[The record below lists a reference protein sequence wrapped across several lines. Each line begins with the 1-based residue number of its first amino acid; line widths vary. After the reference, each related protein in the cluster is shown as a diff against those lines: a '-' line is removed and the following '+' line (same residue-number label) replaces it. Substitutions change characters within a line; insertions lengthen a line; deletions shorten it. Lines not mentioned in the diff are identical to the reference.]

1 MFNLLIDSWFNVM
14 ENFLPLLGK
23 CLHMEFYEGFDFES
37 YFRNTNL
44 YTQIN
49 NERIYPTL
57 IEHSLSNKYDT
68 YTFTVPNGYGKQKLE
83 QYKDG
88 LELAIGYPIDYDF
101 IKSNWIIK
109 VNKGK
114 LKTKIKYTHTYR
126 KNSLKIP
133 IGESIDYP
141 IEINLR
147 ENPNT
152 IICGTT
158 GSGKSVCSKS
168 ILTTLIN
175 NFNPNILQ
183 ITLCDLKKVELNLFK
198 NVEHVERF
206 TYDLHETS
214 EIVNDFLIECNRR
227 YELLMKN
234 NLVDIYEYNKIFKE
248 KLPYKIL
255 FIEEIVLLLQD
266 KKHVAMDN
274 LKQLLAVCR
283 ACGIFVI
290 MTTQRP
296 SCDVLDSVAKA
307 CINNRIVFKVEDSK
321 NSIIALDQ
329 EGGEKLKGKGH
340 GILKVG
346 SEFTEFQGY
355 FISTEQVKNLIKPF
369 EIEKSYINEE
379 NDTINLD
386 FINKI

>member
-1 MFNLLIDSWFNVM
+1 MFKLLVDSWFNVM
-14 ENFLPLLGK
+14 EDFIPLFNK
-23 CLHMEFYEGFDFES
+23 CLHMKFYDGFDFET

-44 YTQIN
+44 YTQLDS
-49 NERIYPTL
+49 EKVYPNL
-57 IEHSLSNKYDT
+57 IDYTLSNKYDT
-68 YTFTVPNGYGKQKLE
+68 YIFTVPNGYGKQKLE

-88 LELAIGYPIDYDF
+88 LELAIGHPIEYEF

-109 VNKGK
+109 VTKCK
-114 LKTKIKYTHTYR
+114 LKSKIKYTHTYR

-133 IGESIDYP
+133 IGESLDFIT
-141 IEINLR
+141 EINLK

-152 IICGTT
+152 LICGTT

-175 NFNPNILQ
+175 NFNPNKLQ

-198 NVEHVERF
+198 NVTHVERF
-206 TYDLHETS
+206 TYDLQETS
-214 EIVNDFLIECNRR
+214 EIINDFLNESNNR
-227 YELLMKN
+227 YKLLMDKN
-234 NLVDIYEYNKIFKE
+234 VVDIYEYNEIAEE

-274 LKQLLAVCR
+274 LKLLLPTCR

-321 NSIIALDQ
+321 NSVIALDR
-329 EGGEKLKGKGH
+329 EGGEKLTGKGH

-346 SEFTEFQGY
+346 SDFTEFKGY
-355 FISTEQVKNLIKPF
+355 FISTEQVKKYINPF
-369 EIEKSYINEE
+369 ETEKL
-379 NDTINLD
+379 DTKKEIKSNFD
-386 FINKI
+386 FIDRI

>member
-1 MFNLLIDSWFNVM
+1 MFKLLVDSWFNAM
-14 ENFLPLLGK
+14 EDFIPLFGK
-23 CLHMEFYEGFDFES
+23 CLNMDFYNGFDFET

-49 NERIYPTL
+49 EDKIYPKM
-57 IEHSLSNKYDT
+57 IDYSINPKYDT
-68 YTFTVPNGYGKQKLE
+68 FTFTVPNGYGKQKLE

-88 LELAIGYPIDYDF
+88 LELAIGYPIEFDF
-101 IKSNWIIK
+101 IKSNWIIRVKKYKLKSK
-109 VNKGK
+109 VN
-114 LKTKIKYTHTYR
+114 YTLSYN
-126 KNSLKIP
+126 KNSLKIK
-133 IGESIDYP
+133 IGDY
-141 IEINLR
+141 EQGQLNINLK

-168 ILTTLIN
+168 ILTTVIN
-175 NFNPNILQ
+175 NFNPNKMK

-206 TYDLHETS
+206 TYDLQETT
-214 EIVNDFLIECNRR
+214 EIIEDFLIECNNR
-227 YELLMKN
+227 YKLLMDN
-234 NLVDIYEYNKIFKE
+234 NVVDIYEYNQISKE

-274 LKQLLAVCR
+274 LKQLLSVCR

-321 NSIIALDQ
+321 NSIIALDR
-329 EGGEKLKGKGH
+329 EGGEKLNGKGH

-355 FISTEQVKNLIKPF
+355 FISTEQVKNIIKPF
-369 EIEKSYINEE
+369 EIEKIKE
-379 NDTINLD
+379 NKEIDLS
-386 FINKI
+386 FIDKL

>member
-1 MFNLLIDSWFNVM
+1 MFKLLVDSWFNAM
-14 ENFLPLLGK
+14 EDFIPLFGK
-23 CLHMEFYEGFDFES
+23 CLNMDFYDGFDFDS

-49 NERIYPTL
+49 EEKIYPKMIDYT
-57 IEHSLSNKYDT
+57 NNPKYDT
-68 YTFTVPNGYGKQKLE
+68 FTFTVPNGYGKQKLE

-88 LELAIGYPIDYDF
+88 LELAIGYPITFDY
-101 IKSNWIIK
+101 IKSNWVITVKKYKLKSK
-109 VNKGK
+109 VN
-114 LKTKIKYTHTYR
+114 YTLSYN
-126 KNSLKIP
+126 KNSLAVKI
-133 IGESIDYP
+133 GDY
-141 IEINLR
+141 EQGQLCINLK

-175 NFNPNILQ
+175 NFNPNRLQ

-198 NVEHVERF
+198 NVSHVERF
-206 TYDLHETS
+206 TYDLQETT
-214 EIVNDFLIECNRR
+214 EFVGDFLLECNKR

-234 NLVDIYEYNKIFKE
+234 NVVDIYEYNKIFKE

-274 LKQLLAVCR
+274 LKQLLSICR

-296 SCDVLDSVAKA
+296 SCDILDSVAKA

-321 NSIIALDQ
+321 NSIIALDR

-346 SEFTEFQGY
+346 SEFTEFQSY
-355 FISTEQVKNLIKPF
+355 FISTEQVKNIIKPF
-369 EIEKSYINEE
+369 EIEKVKE
-379 NDTINLD
+379 NKEIDLS
-386 FINKI
+386 FIDKL

>member
-1 MFNLLIDSWFNVM
+1 MFNLLVNSWFNAM

-23 CLHMEFYEGFDFES
+23 CLHMEFYDGFDFDS

-44 YTQIN
+44 YTQID
-49 NERIYPTL
+49 NERIYPSL
-57 IEHSLSNKYDT
+57 IEHTLSNKYDT
-68 YTFTVPNGYGKQKLE
+68 YMFTVPNGYGKQKLE

-88 LELAIGYPIDYDF
+88 LELAIGYPIEYDF

-109 VNKGK
+109 VTKCK
-114 LKTKIKYTHTYR
+114 LKSKIKYTHTYR

-133 IGESIDYP
+133 IGESLDY
-141 IEINLR
+141 ITEINLK

-175 NFNPNILQ
+175 NFNPKRLQ

-198 NVEHVERF
+198 KVEHVERF
-206 TYDLHETS
+206 TYDLQETT
-214 EIVNDFLIECNRR
+214 EIVEDFLIECNKR
-227 YELLMKN
+227 YDLLMKN
-234 NLVDIYEYNKIFKE
+234 NVVDIYEYNKIFKE
-248 KLPYKIL
+248 KIPYKIL

-274 LKQLLAVCR
+274 LKQLLSVCR

-290 MTTQRP
+290 MTSQRP

-355 FISTEQVKNLIKPF
+355 FITTQQTKELIKPY
-369 EIEKSYINEE
+369 EVEKINENKE
-379 NDTINLD
+379 IDLS
-386 FINKI
+386 FIDKI

>member
-1 MFNLLIDSWFNVM
+1 MIKLLVDSWFNAMKDVI
-14 ENFLPLLGK
+14 PLFNK
-23 CLHMEFYEGFDFES
+23 CLNMDFYDGFDFDT

-44 YTQIN
+44 YSQIN
-49 NERIYPTL
+49 EEKIYPKMVDHTT
-57 IEHSLSNKYDT
+57 NPKYDT
-68 YTFTVPNGYGKQKLE
+68 FIFSVPNGYGKQKLE

-88 LELAIGYPIDYDF
+88 LELAIGYPIEFDF
-101 IKSNWIIK
+101 NKSNWVIIVKKYKIKSK
-109 VNKGK
+109 VN
-114 LKTKIKYTHTYR
+114 YTLSYN
-126 KNSLKIP
+126 KNSLKVK
-133 IGESIDYP
+133 IGDY
-141 IEINLR
+141 EQGQLCINLK

-152 IICGTT
+152 ILCGTT

-175 NFNPNILQ
+175 NFNPDRLQ

-198 NVEHVERF
+198 NVSHVERF
-206 TYDLHETS
+206 TYDFQETS
-214 EIVNDFLIECNRR
+214 EIVEDLLIECNKR
-227 YELLMKN
+227 YELLMENKV
-234 NLVDIYEYNKIFKE
+234 VDIYEYNQISKE

-266 KKHVAMDN
+266 KKHVAMDK
-274 LKQLLAVCR
+274 LKQLLSVCR

-321 NSIIALDQ
+321 NSIIALDR
-329 EGGEKLKGKGH
+329 EGGENLKGKGH

-355 FISTEQVKNLIKPF
+355 FISTEQVKNIIKPF
-369 EIEKSYINEE
+369 EIEKNQEKKEIDLS
-379 NDTINLD
+379 
-386 FINKI
+386 FIDKI

>member
-1 MFNLLIDSWFNVM
+1 MFKLLVDSWFNAMVD
-14 ENFLPLLGK
+14 FIPLFGK
-23 CLHMEFYEGFDFES
+23 CLNMDFYDGFDFES

-49 NERIYPTL
+49 EDKIYPKMIDYTT
-57 IEHSLSNKYDT
+57 NPKYDSF
-68 YTFTVPNGYGKQKLE
+68 TFTVPNGYGKQKLE

-88 LELAIGYPIDYDF
+88 LELAIGYPVTFDF
-101 IKSNWIIK
+101 IKTNWVITVKKYKLKSK
-109 VNKGK
+109 VN
-114 LKTKIKYTHTYR
+114 YTLSYN
-126 KNSLKIP
+126 KNSLKIK
-133 IGESIDYP
+133 IGDY
-141 IEINLR
+141 EQGQLSINLK

-168 ILTTLIN
+168 ILTTVIN
-175 NFNPNILQ
+175 NFNPNKMK

-206 TYDLHETS
+206 TYDLQETT
-214 EIVNDFLIECNRR
+214 EIIEDFLTESNNR
-227 YELLMKN
+227 YKLLMDN
-234 NLVDIYEYNKIFKE
+234 NVVDIYEYNQISKE

-266 KKHVAMDN
+266 KKHLAMDN
-274 LKQLLAVCR
+274 LKQLLPTCR

-355 FISTEQVKNLIKPF
+355 FISTQQTKDLIKPY
-369 EIEKSYINEE
+369 EIEKIQE
-379 NDTINLD
+379 NKEIDLS
-386 FINKI
+386 FIDKI

>member
-1 MFNLLIDSWFNVM
+1 MFKLLVDSWFNAM
-14 ENFLPLLGK
+14 EDFIPLFGK
-23 CLHMEFYEGFDFES
+23 CLNMDFYNGFDFET

-49 NERIYPTL
+49 VDKIYPKMIDYST
-57 IEHSLSNKYDT
+57 NPKYDT
-68 YTFTVPNGYGKQKLE
+68 FTFKVPNGYGKQKLE

-88 LELAIGYPIDYDF
+88 LELAIGYPIEFDF
-101 IKSNWIIK
+101 IKSNWIITVKKYKLKSK
-109 VNKGK
+109 VN
-114 LKTKIKYTHTYR
+114 YTLSYN
-126 KNSLKIP
+126 KNSLKIK
-133 IGESIDYP
+133 IGDY
-141 IEINLR
+141 EQGQLNINLK

-168 ILTTLIN
+168 ILTTVIN
-175 NFNPNILQ
+175 NFKPNKMK

-206 TYDLHETS
+206 TYDLQETT
-214 EIVNDFLIECNRR
+214 EIIEDFLIECNNR
-227 YELLMKN
+227 YKLLMDN
-234 NLVDIYEYNKIFKE
+234 NVVDIYEYNKISKE

-266 KKHVAMDN
+266 KKHIAMDN
-274 LKQLLAVCR
+274 LKQLLSVCR

-321 NSIIALDQ
+321 NSIIALDK
-329 EGGEKLKGKGH
+329 EGGEKLNGKGH

-355 FISTEQVKNLIKPF
+355 FISTEQVKNIIKPF
-369 EIEKSYINEE
+369 EVEKVEE
-379 NDTINLD
+379 NKEIDLS
-386 FINKI
+386 FIDKL